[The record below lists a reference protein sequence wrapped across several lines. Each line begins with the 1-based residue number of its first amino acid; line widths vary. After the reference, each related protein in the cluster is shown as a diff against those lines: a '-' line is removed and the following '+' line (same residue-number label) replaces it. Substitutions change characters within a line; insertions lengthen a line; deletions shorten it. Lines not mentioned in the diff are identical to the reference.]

1 MVLNMFYN
9 KLGDSIETII
19 IDLDGVVWRLNE
31 LIFGARDAITTL
43 RNEGYKIVFL
53 TNNSGMSRQQILTKL
68 NSVNI
73 VASIDEILSSPNT
86 TAQYVSSL
94 SPQAKIL
101 MIGSAGLK
109 TEILNAGLTVTD
121 NPLEADFLIAGFD
134 NSLSY
139 EKLEKALQAL
149 LNGAGFIATNDDG
162 MLPTETGYRPGAGAI
177 IGAITGMIKRPPD
190 VIVGKPNEVI
200 IRQALKNM
208 GVVIP
213 RAVIVGDSLGT
224 DVQLAKNIGMRSI
237 LVLTGNTRSLNEI
250 ETSNNI
256 PDFIIN
262 SLADLPNLLM
272 KAETDSENFAAVTI
286 QH

>member
-1 MVLNMFYN
+1 MFYN
-9 KLGDSIETII
+9 ILGDSIETII

-31 LIFGARDAITTL
+31 LIFGAREAITTL
-43 RNEGYKIVFL
+43 RKEGYKIVFL

-68 NSVNI
+68 NAVNI

-94 SPQAKIL
+94 SPQARIL
-101 MIGSAGLK
+101 MIGSPGLK
-109 TEILNAGLTVTD
+109 TEILNAGLTITD
-121 NPLEADFLIAGFD
+121 DPLEADFLIAGFD

-149 LNGAGFIATNDDG
+149 LNGARFIATNDDG

-200 IRQALKNM
+200 IRQVLKNM
-208 GVVIP
+208 DVDITQ
-213 RAVIVGDSLGT
+213 AVIVGDSLGT
-224 DVQLAKNIGMRSI
+224 DVKLAKNIGMRSI
-237 LVLTGNTRSLNEI
+237 LVLTGNTRSLHEI
-250 ETSNNI
+250 ETSSNI

-262 SLADLPNLLM
+262 SLADLPNLLL
-272 KAETDSENFAAVTI
+272 KAETDSENITAVPI

>member
-1 MVLNMFYN
+1 MFYN
-9 KLGDSIETII
+9 ILGDSIETII

-31 LIFGARDAITTL
+31 LIFGAREAITTL
-43 RNEGYKIVFL
+43 RNKGYKIVFL

-149 LNGAGFIATNDDG
+149 LNGAKFIATNDDG

-200 IRQALKNM
+200 IRQVLKNM
-208 GVVIP
+208 DVDISQ
-213 RAVIVGDSLGT
+213 AVIVGDSLGT
-224 DVQLAKNIGMRSI
+224 DVKLAKNIGMRSI
-237 LVLTGNTRSLNEI
+237 LVLTGNTRSLHEI
-250 ETSNNI
+250 ETSSNI

-272 KAETDSENFAAVTI
+272 KAETTSENIAAVTI